1 MGTAWLGSLKAK
13 GTGLSRRADWPRPA
27 GPARIRNAGPRHVPL
42 RIGTRVWRG
51 HPRALATPPQTLP
64 AAGAGARQGWVRSG
78 SPAPGHSTTAPGARP
93 PHSCDFRV
101 TLPGRLSSLADF
113 LRSLIRG
120 KVCDPD
126 CEQGWGPR
134 LGQRRLA
141 CPSLTPEVLPLL
153 MGLKGAQPPRPSD
166 CSLASPRGWV
176 EALPLLGSIS
186 GGLCPQTHPR
196 PGYSF
201 LGTHSPHPATCCSP
215 RWSGALK
222 PLQVGPSGFGLH
234 PELPKG
240 LLGLAVRR
248 AQGDHHPEEAPS
260 PSRPHPCHMV
270 HLRSALSPAGAV
282 TPVPGLCWLFRL
294 PVGGPISRP
303 HVTPWQTDTPAW
315 LSPRAGGSPEPPRP
329 ARPHQSL
336 AAKEPTS
343 LLGQAGCLQPACTSR
358 PPLCRPPPPRCLLT
372 SISLSV
378 SVCPSPCVFHR
389 GCSKFN
395 SQ

>member
-1 MGTAWLGSLKAK
+1 MGTAWPGSLKAK

-141 CPSLTPEVLPLL
+141 CPSLAPEVLPLL
-153 MGLKGAQPPRPSD
+153 MGLKGAQPPPTPPTV
-166 CSLASPRGWV
+166 AW
-176 EALPLLGSIS
+176 
-186 GGLCPQTHPR
+186 
-196 PGYSF
+196 
-201 LGTHSPHPATCCSP
+201 PHP
-215 RWSGALK
+215 G
-222 PLQVGPSGFGLH
+222 VGWRLY
-234 PELPKG
+234 
-240 LLGLAVRR
+240 
-248 AQGDHHPEEAPS
+248 
-260 PSRPHPCHMV
+260 
-270 HLRSALSPAGAV
+270 
-282 TPVPGLCWLFRL
+282 LC
-294 PVGGPISRP
+294 
-303 HVTPWQTDTPAW
+303 
-315 LSPRAGGSPEPPRP
+315 
-329 ARPHQSL
+329 
-336 AAKEPTS
+336 
-343 LLGQAGCLQPACTSR
+343 
-358 PPLCRPPPPRCLLT
+358 
-372 SISLSV
+372 
-378 SVCPSPCVFHR
+378 
-389 GCSKFN
+389 
-395 SQ
+395 